1 MPELQTLTNGVSH
14 KSESVGGAEEPPK
27 TVKQLEKEAKKLA
40 KLEKLKQKQD
50 KQKDAPTKPKEKPEK
65 KKEVKEAATYN
76 IATAPGDK
84 KDTTCPMPDAYS
96 PQYVEAAWY
105 SWWEKQGFFKPEY
118 GRKSISEPNPKGK
131 FVMVIPP
138 PNVTGSLHLGHAL
151 TNAVEDAITRWHRM
165 KGRTVLWNPGCDHAG
180 IATQVVVEKKLWREE
195 KKTRHDLGR
204 DKFVERIWDWKKEKG
219 DRIYLQLRKLGSSY
233 DWTRACFTMDP
244 KLCRA
249 VTEAF
254 VRLHEEGLIY
264 RSNRLVNW
272 SCTLKS
278 AISDIEVDKVELP
291 GRTLLSVP
299 GYDHKVEFGVLVLF
313 AYKVEGSDEELVV
326 ATTRVET
333 MLGDTAVA
341 VHPEDPRYKHL
352 HGKFVAHP
360 FCERKIPILADDFVE
375 REFGT
380 GAVKITPAHDQNDY
394 DVGKRHNLPFITIFN
409 EEGNVVG
416 DCTQF
421 VGMKRFQARRAV
433 IEALKEKGLYRE
445 TKDNPMVVPI
455 CSRSKDVVE
464 PLIKPQW
471 YLSCDVMAKN
481 ALDSVR
487 SGELKLIPE
496 HFNKTWYHW
505 MENSRDWCI
514 SRQLWWGHRIPAYF
528 VTVEDP
534 SVTKGMPR
542 PCSKRVD
549 QFINPNTPHQLVRPC
564 SKRVDQFI
572 NPNTPHQLEIDNEY
586 WVSGRSEEEALER
599 ASKKF
604 NVPQSKIKL
613 TQDGDVLDTWF
624 SSSLF
629 PFSIFGWPDQT
640 EELKVFY
647 PGTLLETGHDILF
660 FWVAR
665 MVFFGQKLLN
675 KLPFR
680 EVYLHP
686 MVRDAHGRKMSK
698 SLGNVIDPM
707 DVIMGVSLEQLH
719 LQLNESN
726 LDPKEVEKA
735 KDGQKQDYPN
745 GIPECGTDAL
755 RFALCAYIMQAV
767 ELNTTSTLA
776 NYATKAGRDINLDIL
791 RVQGYRFFCNKLWNA
806 TKFALTYLGNDFQPS
821 SHINDKVSCK
831 SDSLGDGRGVY
842 SDKTEIISEQS
853 SEIRSIVSICVK
865 RENLVK
871 PEVCTSLDKYL
882 GDHSYLDG
890 FSPTQA
896 DAVVYKK
903 IGSERLHDK
912 YPHLVRWQR
921 HVRSLIS
928 DKVLFLPCGWLVS
941 EDSSESKLIGNES
954 PMDLWMLSRV
964 AAAVDSCNRG
974 FETYDFAGAT
984 TACYNLWL
992 YDLCDVYLEYLKPV
1006 FQSGDNAAISTAKQ
1020 TLYTCLD
1027 YGLRLLSPFMPFITE
1042 ELYQRLPRGSVVE
1055 FASICVAAYPE
1066 LEQSPWRDTEI
1077 ESELD
1082 LIQKMVRL
1090 VRSAR
1095 ADYNLLN
1102 KVKTEAYVVCSDGG
1116 VSATVG
1122 KFQSAL
1128 STLAYCS
1135 KVEVNPDSLPSG
1147 CAILT
1152 VSDKCEVHL
1161 LLKGLIEPEKELS
1174 KLNKKR
1180 ETLEQQVTKL
1190 NQVMSATD
1198 YEFKVPVEV
1207 RQTNSEKLI
1216 ASEGELSRLQ
1226 AAMAALK
1233 TME

>member
-1 MPELQTLTNGVSH
+1 MVNHLV
-14 KSESVGGAEEPPK
+14 K
-27 TVKQLEKEAKKLA
+27 TTFNIPYRDSKL
-40 KLEKLKQKQD
+40 
-50 KQKDAPTKPKEKPEK
+50 
-65 KKEVKEAATYN
+65 N
-76 IATAPGDK
+76 I
-84 KDTTCPMPDAYS
+84 
-96 PQYVEAAWY
+96 
-105 SWWEKQGFFKPEY
+105 
-118 GRKSISEPNPKGK
+118 
-131 FVMVIPP
+131 
-138 PNVTGSLHLGHAL
+138 
-151 TNAVEDAITRWHRM
+151 
-165 KGRTVLWNPGCDHAG
+165 
-180 IATQVVVEKKLWREE
+180 
-195 KKTRHDLGR
+195 
-204 DKFVERIWDWKKEKG
+204 
-219 DRIYLQLRKLGSSY
+219 
-233 DWTRACFTMDP
+233 
-244 KLCRA
+244 
-249 VTEAF
+249 
-254 VRLHEEGLIY
+254 
-264 RSNRLVNW
+264 LVNSNQVYCENHAW
-272 SCTLKS
+272 
-278 AISDIEVDKVELP
+278 ELD
-291 GRTLLSVP
+291 G
-299 GYDHKVEFGVLVLF
+299 FGPDQSPVSRLYLTWF
-313 AYKVEGSDEELVV
+313 P
-326 ATTRVET
+326 
-333 MLGDTAVA
+333 LG
-341 VHPEDPRYKHL
+341 
-352 HGKFVAHP
+352 
-360 FCERKIPILADDFVE
+360 
-375 REFGT
+375 
-380 GAVKITPAHDQNDY
+380 
-394 DVGKRHNLPFITIFN
+394 
-409 EEGNVVG
+409 
-416 DCTQF
+416 
-421 VGMKRFQARRAV
+421 
-433 IEALKEKGLYRE
+433 
-445 TKDNPMVVPI
+445 
-455 CSRSKDVVE
+455 
-464 PLIKPQW
+464 
-471 YLSCDVMAKN
+471 
-481 ALDSVR
+481 
-487 SGELKLIPE
+487 
-496 HFNKTWYHW
+496 
-505 MENSRDWCI
+505 
-514 SRQLWWGHRIPAYF
+514 
-528 VTVEDP
+528 
-534 SVTKGMPR
+534 
-542 PCSKRVD
+542 
-549 QFINPNTPHQLVRPC
+549 
-564 SKRVDQFI
+564 
-572 NPNTPHQLEIDNEY
+572 EIDNEY
-586 WVSGRSEEEALER
+586 WVSGRSEEEALEK
-599 ASKKF
+599 AAKKF
-604 NVPQSKIKL
+604 NVTRSKIKL

-629 PFSIFGWPDQT
+629 PFSIFGWPEQT

-726 LDPKEVEKA
+726 LDPKEIEKA

-755 RFALCAYIMQAV
+755 RFALC
-767 ELNTTSTLA
+767 
-776 NYATKAGRDINLDIL
+776 RDINLDIL

-831 SDSLGDGRGVY
+831 SDSNGDGRGVF
-842 SDKTEIISEQS
+842 SDKTGNISEQS
-853 SEIRSIVSICVK
+853 SDIRSIVSSCVK
-865 RENLVK
+865 RGNLVR
-871 PEVCTSLDKYL
+871 PDVCASLDKYL

-903 IGSERLHDK
+903 LGSEQLHDK

-928 DKVLFLPCGWLVS
+928 DEVPFLPCGWLVS

-1042 ELYQRLPRGSVVE
+1042 ELYQRLPRGAVVE
-1055 FASICVAAYPE
+1055 FPSICVAAYPE
-1066 LEQSPWRDTEI
+1066 LEQSPWRNTEI

-1082 LIQKMVRL
+1082 FIQKIVRL
-1090 VRSAR
+1090 VRSVR

-1102 KVKTEAYVVCSDGG
+1102 KVKTEAYVVCSDDG

-1135 KVEVNPDSLPSG
+1135 KVEVNPASLPSG

-1161 LLKGLIEPEKELS
+1161 LLKGLIEPAKELS
-1174 KLNKKR
+1174 KLVKKR
-1180 ETLEQQVTKL
+1180 EALEQQVTKL
-1190 NQVMSATD
+1190 NQAMSAAD
-1198 YEFKVPVEV
+1198 YEAKVPVEV

-1226 AAMAALK
+1226 AAMVALK

>member
-14 KSESVGGAEEPPK
+14 KSESVGSVDEPPK
-27 TVKQLEKEAKKLA
+27 TAKQLEKEAKKLA

-65 KKEVKEAATYN
+65 KKELKEVTTYN

-105 SWWEKQGFFKPEY
+105 SWWEKQGFFRPEY

-204 DKFVERIWDWKKEKG
+204 DKFVDRIWDWKKEKG

-299 GYDHKVEFGVLVLF
+299 GYDHKVEFGVLILF

-352 HGKFVAHP
+352 HGKFVTHP
-360 FCERKIPILADDFVE
+360 FCDRKIPILADDFVE

-433 IEALKEKGLYRE
+433 IEALKKKGLYRE

-505 MENSRDWCI
+505 MENSR
-514 SRQLWWGHRIPAYF
+514 QLWWGHRIPAYF

-534 SVTKGMPR
+534 SVTKGM
-542 PCSKRVD
+542 
-549 QFINPNTPHQLVRPC
+549 
-564 SKRVDQFI
+564 
-572 NPNTPHQLEIDNEY
+572 EIDNEY

-599 ASKKF
+599 AAKKF

-640 EELKVFY
+640 EELKIFY

-755 RFALCAYIMQAV
+755 RFALCAYIMQ
-767 ELNTTSTLA
+767 
-776 NYATKAGRDINLDIL
+776 GRDINLDIL

-806 TKFALTYLGNDFQPS
+806 TKFALLYLGNDFQPS
-821 SHINDKVSCK
+821 SHINDKVSYK
-831 SDSLGDGRGVY
+831 SDSIGDGRGVF
-842 SDKTEIISEQS
+842 SDKTENILKQS
-853 SEIRSIVSICVK
+853 SEIRSIVSSCVR

-871 PEVCTSLDKYL
+871 SDACTSLDKFL

-896 DAVVYKK
+896 DAVVYKN

-928 DKVLFLPCGWLVS
+928 DKVPFLPCDWLVS
-941 EDSSESKLIGNES
+941 VDSSESKLIGNES

-964 AAAVDSCNRG
+964 AAAVDSCNQG

-1006 FQSGDNAAISTAKQ
+1006 FQSGDTAAISTAKQ

-1042 ELYQRLPRGSVVE
+1042 ELYQRLPRVPVVE
-1055 FASICVAAYPE
+1055 FPSICVAAYPE

-1077 ESELD
+1077 ESGLD
-1082 LIQKMVRL
+1082 FIQKIVRL

-1116 VSATVG
+1116 VSATVS

-1190 NQVMSATD
+1190 NQVMSASD
-1198 YEFKVPVEV
+1198 YEVKVPVEV

-1226 AAMAALK
+1226 AAVAALK